1 MSDRLVMLWMIS
13 FCAMLVSLVTFLI
26 VYSMFGQI
34 VLTNI
39 VYFGAVMWLSTLM
52 FLVTTVLMAVV
63 EQRQ

>member
-1 MSDRLVMLWMIS
+1 MSDRLVTLWIAS
-13 FCAMLVSLVTFLI
+13 FVAMLVSLVTFLI

-52 FLVTTVLMAVV
+52 FLVTTVLMAVT
-63 EQRQ
+63 EQ

>member
-1 MSDRLVMLWMIS
+1 MGARLVTLWIAS
-13 FCAMLVSLVTFLI
+13 FVAMFVSLVTFLI
-26 VYSMFGQI
+26 VHSMFGQI